1 LLCGLKNIYIHA
13 LTYTYIYIHKYQRMN
28 MYIYEMCYAGS
39 RAVPAQHLVEILKS
53 QLYDYLVS
61 QM

>member
-1 LLCGLKNIYIHA
+1 
-13 LTYTYIYIHKYQRMN
+13 
-28 MYIYEMCYAGS
+28 MYIYETCYAGS